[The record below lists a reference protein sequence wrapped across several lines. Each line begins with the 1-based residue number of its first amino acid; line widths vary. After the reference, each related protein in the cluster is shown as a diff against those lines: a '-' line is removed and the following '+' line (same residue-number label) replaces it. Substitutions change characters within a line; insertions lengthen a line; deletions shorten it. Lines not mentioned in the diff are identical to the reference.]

1 MAKNN
6 TKKLLFIVSILFCIN
21 SYSQNEIN
29 WDGKYQLKISDFQ
42 SPSTKVGDVKV
53 NNFMMVIGADLNFAM
68 SNIEFMFTKNFN
80 SKINN
85 TFKRE
90 SSSIIA
96 VDDKNAQAMV
106 YLGQYGFDLSE
117 LYARKLRKKIFEEK
131 RTLSDISFLKPLYY
145 ENQKELN
152 ELISKTSNETNLGS
166 EKDKL
171 EKLHEQVLKEIEELS
186 DFCKEC
192 KTPKKNK

>member
-1 MAKNN
+1 M
-6 TKKLLFIVSILFCIN
+6 KKLLFIVSILFCAN

-42 SPSTKVGDVKV
+42 SSSTKVGDVKV
-53 NNFMMVIGADLNFAM
+53 NSFMIVIGADLNFGM

-85 TFKRE
+85 SFKRQ

-96 VDDKNAQAMV
+96 VDDQNAQAMV
-106 YLGQYGFDLSE
+106 NLAQYGFDLSE

-131 RTLSDISFLKPLYY
+131 RTLSDVSFLKPLYN

-152 ELISKTSNETNLGS
+152 ELISKTSNETNLGN

-171 EKLHEQVLKEIEELS
+171 EKLHEQVLKEIEGLS
-186 DFCKEC
+186 DFCKDC
-192 KTPKKNK
+192 KTPKKIK

>member
-1 MAKNN
+1 M
-6 TKKLLFIVSILFCIN
+6 KKTLFIICVIFFAN

-29 WDGKYQLKISDFQ
+29 WDGKHQLQLSDFQ
-42 SPSTKVGDVKV
+42 SSSTK
-53 NNFMMVIGADLNFAM
+53 IGNGNVT
-68 SNIEFMFTKNFN
+68 NIEFMFTKNFN

-85 TFKRE
+85 VFKRE

-96 VDDKNAQAMV
+96 VDVESANAIIALV
-106 YLGQYGFDLSE
+106 QYGFDLSE

-131 RTLSDISFLKPLYY
+131 RTMSNISFLKPIYD
-145 ENQKELN
+145 ENQKQLN
-152 ELISKTSNETNLGS
+152 ELIADASNETVFGS

-171 EKLHEQVLKEIEELS
+171 KTLHEQVLKEIQDLS

-192 KTPKKNK
+192 KTTKKTK

>member
-1 MAKNN
+1 M
-6 TKKLLFIVSILFCIN
+6 
-21 SYSQNEIN
+21 
-29 WDGKYQLKISDFQ
+29 KISDFQ

>member
-1 MAKNN
+1 MKR
-6 TKKLLFIVSILFCIN
+6 TILIICILFLAN

-29 WDGKYQLKISDFQ
+29 WDGKYQLQLSDFQ
-42 SPSTKVGDVKV
+42 SPFTKVGNVNA
-53 NNFMMVIGADLNFAM
+53 NNFMMFIGAEFNFAM

-85 TFKRE
+85 AFKRG
-90 SSSIIA
+90 SSSIVA
-96 VDDKNAQAMV
+96 VDNESAKAMV
-106 YLGQYGFDLSE
+106 DLAQYGFDLSE

-131 RTLSDISFLKPLYY
+131 RTLSDISFLKPIYD

-152 ELISKTSNETNLGS
+152 ELIANVSNETNLGTK
-166 EKDKL
+166 KDKL
-171 EKLHEQVLKEIEELS
+171 KILHEQVLKEIQELS

-192 KTPKKNK
+192 KIPKKK

>member
-1 MAKNN
+1 M
-6 TKKLLFIVSILFCIN
+6 KKLLFIVSILFCAN

-42 SPSTKVGDVKV
+42 SSSTKVGDLKV
-53 NNFMMVIGADLNFAM
+53 NSFMIVIGADLNFGM

-85 TFKRE
+85 SFKRQ

-96 VDDKNAQAMV
+96 VDDQNAQAMV
-106 YLGQYGFDLSE
+106 NLAQYGFDLSE

-131 RTLSDISFLKPLYY
+131 RTLSDVSFLKPLYN

-152 ELISKTSNETNLGS
+152 ELISKTSNETNLGN

-171 EKLHEQVLKEIEELS
+171 EKLHEQVLKEIEGLS
-186 DFCKEC
+186 DFCKDC
-192 KTPKKNK
+192 KTPKKIK